1 MENKKAVLSKIL
13 QGSTWFW
20 KAFKRYLSN
29 CTIHGVKY
37 LVSENCLYIERLFW
51 LLCCV
56 LSWWGCAIVIMDSV
70 SEYNEYPVDVTSDTL
85 YVNWETPFPSI
96 TVCIKSSDKLRT
108 SYKFIQYIH
117 QIKIIIIN
125 SCCRH
130 PSTLEFSSKVKH
142 DVTADELLEAYQSV
156 QIPCTEIFA
165 NCIWNNVKFDCCK
178 EFKPLNKTGVGYC
191 YAVNSKHFKPYDN
204 SNIKFWIN
212 GTTESGNFV
221 IDLIANQKT
230 IPRYINVYI
239 LDNLQL
245 PISSTLAE
253 YVITNMR
260 KGSST
265 RIEFVMVPTSNE
277 KQVQYSLIQQ
287 RNCRFSHEIDKDSM
301 YEIYSTD
308 SCAIELYVQK
318 MIKYCGCVSFYYPV
332 PAGARTCN
340 LTELLCL
347 SNNKKDILLV
357 TNVNKK
363 CYPLCEGT
371 TTNVYHSNPI
381 EYSDVDNDV
390 VRIDFIS
397 LSRPLA
403 QYRRYM
409 VRSFLDLI
417 VAVGSALG
425 LFMGAS
431 ILSFFE
437 IPYWFFL
444 RRDEIA

>member
-13 QGSTWFW
+13 QGFIWFW
-20 KAFKRYLSN
+20 KVLKRYLSN

-37 LVSENCLYIERLFW
+37 LVSENCLYLERLFW
-51 LLCCV
+51 LLFCV
-56 LSWWGCAIVIMDSV
+56 LSWWGCAEVIMNSV

-96 TVCIKSSDKLRT
+96 AVCIKSSNELKI
-108 SYKFIQYIH
+108 SYKFKQ
-117 QIKIIIIN
+117 Q
-125 SCCRH
+125 
-130 PSTLEFSSKVKH
+130 PSTLEFSSKEKQG
-142 DVTADELLEAYQSV
+142 VTADELLKAYQSV
-156 QIPCTEIFA
+156 QIPCREIFA

-178 EFKPLNKTGVGYC
+178 EFKALNKTGIGYC

-230 IPRYINVYI
+230 IAYIPRYINVYI

-245 PISSTLAE
+245 PISGTLAE
-253 YVITNMR
+253 YIITNMR

-265 RIEFVMVPTSNE
+265 RIEFAMVPTHNE
-277 KQVQYSLIQQ
+277 KQVQSSLIQQ

-308 SCAIELYVQK
+308 SCAIEVYIQK

-347 SNNKKDILLV
+347 SENKKDILLV

-381 EYSDVDNDV
+381 EYSDVDDDII
-390 VRIDFIS
+390 RIDLIS
-397 LSRPLA
+397 LSRPLV
-403 QYRRYM
+403 QYRRFI
-409 VRSFLDLI
+409 VRSLLDLI

-444 RRDEIA
+444 RHDEIA